1 VSLNVVFKR
10 GGRIEESAI
19 SYAYENRN
27 ETMKLAQSTLI
38 NRNIKV
44 ANHRTSMR
52 LERSMWNALEEIAE
66 REGKSIHDLAT
77 LVDSRRNESSL
88 TAAMRVFALS
98 YFRAASTDVG
108 HIRAGHGVNSLS
120 TGGGSNV
127 GRQIGSRL
135 AEKVL

>member
-1 VSLNVVFKR
+1 MR
-10 GGRIEESAI
+10 GGRIKECAM

-52 LERSMWNALEEIAE
+52 LERSMWNALEEIAV
-66 REGKSIHDLAT
+66 REDKSIHDLAT
-77 LVDSRRNESSL
+77 LVDARRNESSL
-88 TAAMRVFALS
+88 TAAMRVFILS

-108 HIRAGHGVNSLS
+108 HIRAGHGINSFNA
-120 TGGGSNV
+120 GGGSTA
-127 GRQIGSRL
+127 GALTGSRL
-135 AEKVL
+135 AEKIL